1 VPVVPGAVYRPL
13 LLTVPPVAD
22 HVTEVFELPLTVAV
36 NCCVALGAIVA
47 ATGLIETDTGGGVTV
62 TVALANL
69 VESAAL
75 VAFTVTE
82 VLEVTVGAVNRPEL
96 DTVPAVAVHVTEVL
110 EEPVTV
116 AVNCLVAPE
125 ATVAD
130 VGLTETL
137 TGVTT
142 VRACT

>member
-1 VPVVPGAVYRPL
+1 
-13 LLTVPPVAD
+13 
-22 HVTEVFELPLTVAV
+22 
-36 NCCVALGAIVA
+36 
-47 ATGLIETDTGGGVTV
+47 LIETDTGGGVTV

-142 VRACT
+142 VTLAVADLVVSAALVARTV